1 MNESKAAELS
11 TEEGRAGKSQA
22 DNATPK
28 RHFPFAAIP
37 ILLLLIAAG
46 TLVWYFVFRQ
56 STAPANMIQVSGR
69 IESDDAVIAPKTSG
83 KIKQINVREGDQVK
97 AGQVVAVLN
106 DDQMRAREDQAQ
118 AALSQAEARARRA
131 EQQIAVLQTQRYS
144 SELGVDQSKLDAQGR
159 VRQAEEQILQAQ
171 SQVGAAEAQLAQ
183 AKANFNLASYDLE
196 KFKRLFATGD
206 TSERQLRQIQS
217 NADSLAEIVRAQQK
231 QVEVARGSLKAI
243 RANLSAV
250 RAGLANPAIRSAQ
263 TATIDKQIIQA
274 QSDIDSAN
282 ADTERARAQLNE
294 ARSNRDDLNILAPFD
309 GTVATRSV
317 EPGEVVSAGTPILTV
332 VNFNAV
338 YLTAYVPESEIGR
351 VRVGQ
356 AARVYLDSD
365 PNQPV
370 DAEVIR
376 INPEATFTPE
386 NTYFQNDRVK
396 QVVGVKLGI
405 KNPQGYAKPGMP
417 ADGEILVDG
426 EWKGSVKTAK

>member
-1 MNESKAAELS
+1 MSESKPAGSAPDETTVARSETVAAP
-11 TEEGRAGKSQA
+11 GK
-22 DNATPK
+22 
-28 RHFPFAAIP
+28 RWFPFTAVP
-37 ILLLLIAAG
+37 LLLLLIAAG

-56 STAPANMIQVSGR
+56 KAAPTNLIQVSGR

-83 KIKQINVREGDQVK
+83 KIKLVNVREGDQVK
-97 AGQVVAVLN
+97 AGQVLAVLD
-106 DDQMRAREDQAQ
+106 DDQMRSREDQAQ
-118 AALSQAEARARRA
+118 AAVSQAEARVRRA
-131 EQQIAVLQTQRYS
+131 EQQIAVLQAQRYQ

-183 AKANFNLASYDLE
+183 ARANYSLASYDLE

-206 TSERQLRQIQS
+206 TSERQLKQVQTIAEAQ
-217 NADSLAEIVRAQQK
+217 AEIVRAQQK

-250 RAGLANPAIRSAQ
+250 RASLANPAIRSAQ
-263 TATIDKQIIQA
+263 TATIDKQIAQA
-274 QSDIDSAN
+274 QTDIESAK
-282 ADTERARAQLNE
+282 ADAERARAQLAE
-294 ARSNRDDLNILAPFD
+294 AQANRGDLNIVAPFD

-317 EPGEVVSAGTPILTV
+317 EPGEIVSAGTPIITL

-356 AARVYLDSD
+356 AARVYLDSS
-365 PNQPV
+365 PTQPV

-376 INPEATFTPE
+376 INPEAAFTPE

-405 KNPQGYAKPGMP
+405 RNPQGFAKPGMP

-426 EWKGSVKTAK
+426 EWKSSVKTAK